1 MDKNMDKKMREQIQ
15 LIKKHM
21 CDDINAEACKELIE
35 VLKTSK
41 NCKVYF
47 DTIKKTVVLCRDKEC
62 PEDLPEDMNQRLFQA
77 LGLQDYKDTRL

>member
-1 MDKNMDKKMREQIQ
+1 MDKNMQEQIR
-15 LIKKHM
+15 LIKEHM
-21 CDDINAEACKELIE
+21 CDDLNADACKELIE

-62 PEDLPEDMNQRLFQA
+62 PENLPEDMNRRLFEA
-77 LGLQDYKDTRL
+77 LGLQEFKDAHL

>member
-1 MDKNMDKKMREQIQ
+1 MDKKIQEQIR
-15 LIKKHM
+15 LIKEHM
-21 CDDINAEACKELIE
+21 CDDINADACKELIE

-62 PEDLPEDMNQRLFQA
+62 PENIPEDMNQRLFEA
-77 LGLQDYKDTRL
+77 LGLQDYKDAHL